1 MQKNNYELNNLHYK
15 MYKNGK
21 KWVFASVCALTLLT
35 ASGAV
40 AHADDQAA
48 APDQAQTTNANGSD
62 DTSTADQTTSATSN
76 GSAATS
82 NSAAATSNSAAATSE
97 AALAQVAA
105 TADQV
110 TLTSASEAASQAP
123 QSANES
129 AASATSQAATS
140 AAFAP
145 VEASQANVAM
155 YKAAATTN
163 NVDLST
169 ITFSNNAKSQ
179 AFIQSVAQGAINGW
193 HTYQVLP
200 SVTVAQA
207 ILESGWGSSYLSTAA
222 HNLFGIKGSYNGN
235 SIRLQTREVYNGQ
248 SVYIYDNFR
257 AYANNDQSVE
267 DHGAFLNQNSR
278 YHNLLGDTSY
288 VSVANKLRADGYAT
302 DPNYA
307 SALINLVQ
315 TYGLDR
321 LDSIALSGATA
332 VNNKGNGAANNDA
345 YNTSDT
351 GNGTST
357 STGGTSYYTVKS
369 GDTLSGIANNYQTT
383 VNTLARLNNLANPNL
398 IYVGQRLLVQQ
409 AATPSQPQTTTPST
423 STTTAATYTV
433 KAGDTL
439 GQIAANHQTSVNQ
452 LVQLNK
458 LTNPNLIY
466 VGQVLTIKQ
475 ATSASQSTTAT
486 PAKPTPTATY
496 TVKAGDTLSQIAAN
510 YGTSYQNLA
519 SLNHL
524 SNPNEIYVGQTL
536 KLQATTN
543 TSTQTTTSTPAAS
556 TNQGTYTVKA
566 GDTLSAIAAA
576 HGTSYEALAQA
587 NGISNPNEIYVG
599 QTLKFTAPTR
609 TTLVTTTT
617 AKRGAYTV
625 TAGDTLYEIAQKVG
639 VNWQH
644 LAQTNHISQPY
655 TIYVGQ
661 KLAF

>member
-1 MQKNNYELNNLHYK
+1 MQKNNYELNHLHYK

-40 AHADDQAA
+40 AHADDQAT
-48 APDQAQTTNANGSD
+48 APDQA
-62 DTSTADQTTSATSN
+62 QTTSATSN
-76 GSAATS
+76 GSAAD
-82 NSAAATSNSAAATSE
+82 SNSAAATSE
-97 AALAQVAA
+97 ASLAQVAA

-140 AAFAP
+140 VASAP
-145 VEASQANVAM
+145 VEASQASVAM
-155 YKAAATTN
+155 YKAAAMTN

-383 VNTLARLNNLANPNL
+383 VNTLARLNNLSNPNL

-458 LTNPNLIY
+458 LANPNLIY

-486 PAKPTPTATY
+486 PAKPASSATY
-496 TVKAGDTLSQIAAN
+496 TVKAGDTLSQIAASH
-510 YGTSYQNLA
+510 GTSYQNLA

-536 KLQATTN
+536 KLQATT
-543 TSTQTTTSTPAAS
+543 STPAQTPTPAAS

-576 HGTSYEALAQA
+576 HGTSYEVLAQV

-599 QTLKFTAPTR
+599 QTLKFTAATQ
-609 TTLVTTTT
+609 TT
-617 AKRGAYTV
+617 AAKQGAYTV

>member
-1 MQKNNYELNNLHYK
+1 MQKNNYKLNHLHYK

-62 DTSTADQTTSATSN
+62 ATSTADQTTSATGNDS
-76 GSAATS
+76 
-82 NSAAATSNSAAATSE
+82 AATSNSAAATSE
-97 AALAQVAA
+97 ASLAQVAA

-140 AAFAP
+140 VASAP
-145 VEASQANVAM
+145 VEASQASVAM

-486 PAKPTPTATY
+486 PAKPASSATY
-496 TVKAGDTLSQIAAN
+496 TVKAGDTLSQIAASH
-510 YGTSYQNLA
+510 GTSYQNLA

-536 KLQATTN
+536 KLQATT
-543 TSTQTTTSTPAAS
+543 STPAQTPTPAAS

-576 HGTSYEALAQA
+576 HGTSYEVLAQV

-609 TTLVTTTT
+609 TTSVTTTS

-639 VNWQH
+639 VNWQQ

>member
-1 MQKNNYELNNLHYK
+1 MQKNNYELNHLHYK

-62 DTSTADQTTSATSN
+62 ATSTADQTTSATSN
-76 GSAATS
+76 GSAAD
-82 NSAAATSNSAAATSE
+82 SNSAAATSE
-97 AALAQVAA
+97 ASLAQVAA

-140 AAFAP
+140 VASAP
-145 VEASQANVAM
+145 VEASQASVAM

-357 STGGTSYYTVKS
+357 STGGTSYYTVKA

-409 AATPSQPQTTTPST
+409 AATPSQPQPTTPST

-458 LTNPNLIY
+458 LANPNLIY

-486 PAKPTPTATY
+486 PAKPAPTAIY
-496 TVKAGDTLSQIAAN
+496 TVKAGDTLSQIAASH
-510 YGTSYQNLA
+510 GTSYQNLA

-536 KLQATTN
+536 KLQATTS
-543 TSTQTTTSTPAAS
+543 TSAQTPTPAAS

-609 TTLVTTTT
+609 TTSVTTTS

-639 VNWQH
+639 VNWQQ

>member
-1 MQKNNYELNNLHYK
+1 MQKNNYKLNHLHYK

-62 DTSTADQTTSATSN
+62 ATSTADQTTSATGN
-76 GSAATS
+76 DSAAD
-82 NSAAATSNSAAATSE
+82 SNSAAATSE

-129 AASATSQAATS
+129 AASATSQASTS
-140 AAFAP
+140 VAFAP
-145 VEASQANVAM
+145 VEASQASVAM

-423 STTTAATYTV
+423 STTTVATYTV

-486 PAKPTPTATY
+486 PAKPASSATY
-496 TVKAGDTLSQIAAN
+496 TVKAGDTLSQIAASH
-510 YGTSYQNLA
+510 GTSYQNLA

-536 KLQATTN
+536 KLQATT
-543 TSTQTTTSTPAAS
+543 STPAQTPTPAAS

-576 HGTSYEALAQA
+576 HGTSYEVLAQV

-609 TTLVTTTT
+609 TTSVTTTS

-639 VNWQH
+639 VNWQQ

>member
-1 MQKNNYELNNLHYK
+1 MQKNNYELNHLHYK

-62 DTSTADQTTSATSN
+62 ATSTADQTTSATGNDS
-76 GSAATS
+76 
-82 NSAAATSNSAAATSE
+82 AATSNSAAATSE

-129 AASATSQAATS
+129 AASATSQASTS

-145 VEASQANVAM
+145 VEASQASVAM

-409 AATPSQPQTTTPST
+409 AATPTQPQTTTPST

-458 LTNPNLIY
+458 LANPNLIY

-475 ATSASQSTTAT
+475 ATSVSQSTTAT
-486 PAKPTPTATY
+486 PAKPASSATY
-496 TVKAGDTLSQIAAN
+496 TVKAGDTLSQIAASH
-510 YGTSYQNLA
+510 GTSYQNLA

-536 KLQATTN
+536 KLQATT
-543 TSTQTTTSTPAAS
+543 STPAQTPTPAAS

-576 HGTSYEALAQA
+576 HGTSYEVLAQV

-599 QTLKFTAPTR
+599 QTLKFTAATQ
-609 TTLVTTTT
+609 TT
-617 AKRGAYTV
+617 AAKQGAYTV

>member
-1 MQKNNYELNNLHYK
+1 MQKNNYELNHLHYK

-62 DTSTADQTTSATSN
+62 ATSTADQTTSATGN
-76 GSAATS
+76 DSAAD
-82 NSAAATSNSAAATSE
+82 SNSAAATSE
-97 AALAQVAA
+97 ASLAQVAA

-140 AAFAP
+140 VASAP
-145 VEASQANVAM
+145 VEASQASVAM

-207 ILESGWGSSYLSTAA
+207 ILESVWGSSYLSTAA

-383 VNTLARLNNLANPNL
+383 VNTLARLNNLSNPNL

-458 LTNPNLIY
+458 LANPNLIY

-486 PAKPTPTATY
+486 PAKPASSATY
-496 TVKAGDTLSQIAAN
+496 TVKAGDTLSQIAASH
-510 YGTSYQNLA
+510 GTSYQNLA

-536 KLQATTN
+536 KLQATT
-543 TSTQTTTSTPAAS
+543 STPAQTPTPAAS

-576 HGTSYEALAQA
+576 HGTSYEVLAQV

-599 QTLKFTAPTR
+599 QTLKFTAATQ
-609 TTLVTTTT
+609 TT
-617 AKRGAYTV
+617 AAKQGAYTV

-639 VNWQH
+639 GNWQH

>member
-1 MQKNNYELNNLHYK
+1 MQKNNYELNHLHYK

-62 DTSTADQTTSATSN
+62 ATSTADQTTSATSN
-76 GSAATS
+76 GSAAD
-82 NSAAATSNSAAATSE
+82 SNSAAATSE
-97 AALAQVAA
+97 ASLAQVAA

-140 AAFAP
+140 VASAP
-145 VEASQANVAM
+145 VEASQASVAM

-357 STGGTSYYTVKS
+357 STGGTSYYTVKA

-409 AATPSQPQTTTPST
+409 AATPSQPQPTTPST

-458 LTNPNLIY
+458 LANPNLIY

-486 PAKPTPTATY
+486 PAKPAPTATY
-496 TVKAGDTLSQIAAN
+496 TVKAGDTLSQIAASH
-510 YGTSYQNLA
+510 GTSYQNLA

-536 KLQATTN
+536 KLQATT
-543 TSTQTTTSTPAAS
+543 STPAQTPTPAAS

-609 TTLVTTTT
+609 TTS

-639 VNWQH
+639 VNWQQ

>member
-62 DTSTADQTTSATSN
+62 AASTADQTTSATSN
-76 GSAATS
+76 GSAAD
-82 NSAAATSNSAAATSE
+82 SNSAAATSE
-97 AALAQVAA
+97 ASLAQVAA

-145 VEASQANVAM
+145 VEASQASVAM

-345 YNTSDT
+345 YNTSDN

-357 STGGTSYYTVKS
+357 STGGTSYYTVKA

-409 AATPSQPQTTTPST
+409 AATPSQPQPTTPST

-458 LTNPNLIY
+458 LANPNLIY

-475 ATSASQSTTAT
+475 ATSANQSTTAT
-486 PAKPTPTATY
+486 PAKPAPTATY
-496 TVKAGDTLSQIAAN
+496 TVKAGDTLSQIAASH
-510 YGTSYQNLA
+510 GTSYQNLA

-536 KLQATTN
+536 KLQATT
-543 TSTQTTTSTPAAS
+543 SIPAQTPTPAAS

-609 TTLVTTTT
+609 TMSVTTTS

-639 VNWQH
+639 VNWQQ

>member
-1 MQKNNYELNNLHYK
+1 MQKNNYELNHLHYK

-62 DTSTADQTTSATSN
+62 ATSTADQTTSATGNDS
-76 GSAATS
+76 
-82 NSAAATSNSAAATSE
+82 AATSNSAAATSE

-129 AASATSQAATS
+129 AASATSQASTS

-145 VEASQANVAM
+145 VEASQASVAM

-383 VNTLARLNNLANPNL
+383 VNTLARLNNLSNPNL

-458 LTNPNLIY
+458 LANPNLIY

-486 PAKPTPTATY
+486 PAKPASSATY
-496 TVKAGDTLSQIAAN
+496 TVKAGDTLSQIAASH
-510 YGTSYQNLA
+510 GTSYQNLA

-536 KLQATTN
+536 KLQATT
-543 TSTQTTTSTPAAS
+543 STPAQTPTLAAS

-576 HGTSYEALAQA
+576 HGTSYEVLAQV

-609 TTLVTTTT
+609 TTSVTTTS

-639 VNWQH
+639 VNWQQ

>member
-1 MQKNNYELNNLHYK
+1 MQKNNYELNHLHYK

-62 DTSTADQTTSATSN
+62 AASTADQTTSATSN
-76 GSAATS
+76 GSAAD
-82 NSAAATSNSAAATSE
+82 SNSAAATSE
-97 AALAQVAA
+97 ASLAQVAA

-140 AAFAP
+140 VASAP
-145 VEASQANVAM
+145 VEAGQASVAM

-357 STGGTSYYTVKS
+357 STGGTSYYTVKA

-409 AATPSQPQTTTPST
+409 AATPSQPQPTTPST

-458 LTNPNLIY
+458 LANPNLIY

-486 PAKPTPTATY
+486 PAKPAPTATY
-496 TVKAGDTLSQIAAN
+496 TVKAGDTLSQIAASH
-510 YGTSYQNLA
+510 GTSYQNLA

-536 KLQATTN
+536 KLQATT
-543 TSTQTTTSTPAAS
+543 STPAQTPTPAAS

-609 TTLVTTTT
+609 TTS

-639 VNWQH
+639 VNWQQ

>member
-1 MQKNNYELNNLHYK
+1 MQKNNYELNHLHYK

-62 DTSTADQTTSATSN
+62 ATSTADQTTSATGN
-76 GSAATS
+76 DSAAD
-82 NSAAATSNSAAATSE
+82 SNSAAATSE

-129 AASATSQAATS
+129 AASATSQASTS
-140 AAFAP
+140 AASAP
-145 VEASQANVAM
+145 VEASQASVAM

>member
-1 MQKNNYELNNLHYK
+1 
-15 MYKNGK
+15 
-21 KWVFASVCALTLLT
+21 
-35 ASGAV
+35 
-40 AHADDQAA
+40 
-48 APDQAQTTNANGSD
+48 
-62 DTSTADQTTSATSN
+62 
-76 GSAATS
+76 
-82 NSAAATSNSAAATSE
+82 
-97 AALAQVAA
+97 
-105 TADQV
+105 
-110 TLTSASEAASQAP
+110 
-123 QSANES
+123 
-129 AASATSQAATS
+129 
-140 AAFAP
+140 
-145 VEASQANVAM
+145 M

-409 AATPSQPQTTTPST
+409 AATPTQPQTTTPST

-458 LTNPNLIY
+458 LANPNLIY

-475 ATSASQSTTAT
+475 ATSVSQSTTAT
-486 PAKPTPTATY
+486 PAKPASSATY
-496 TVKAGDTLSQIAAN
+496 TVKAGDTLSQIAASH
-510 YGTSYQNLA
+510 GTSYQTLA

-536 KLQATTN
+536 KLQAPTG
-543 TSTQTTTSTPAAS
+543 TSVQTTTPAPAAS

-576 HGTSYEALAQA
+576 HGTSYEVLAQV

-599 QTLKFTAPTR
+599 QTLKFTAATQ
-609 TTLVTTTT
+609 TT
-617 AKRGAYTV
+617 AAKQGAYTV

>member
-1 MQKNNYELNNLHYK
+1 MQKNNYELNHLHYK

-62 DTSTADQTTSATSN
+62 ATSTADQTTSATGN
-76 GSAATS
+76 D
-82 NSAAATSNSAAATSE
+82 SAAATNE

-129 AASATSQAATS
+129 AASATSQTSTS
-140 AAFAP
+140 AASAP
-145 VEASQANVAM
+145 VEASQASVAM

-357 STGGTSYYTVKS
+357 STGGTSYYTVKA

-423 STTTAATYTV
+423 STTTATTYTV

-458 LTNPNLIY
+458 LANPNLIY

-486 PAKPTPTATY
+486 PAKPASSATY
-496 TVKAGDTLSQIAAN
+496 TVKAGDTLSQIAASH
-510 YGTSYQNLA
+510 GTSYQTLA

-536 KLQATTN
+536 KLQATT
-543 TSTQTTTSTPAAS
+543 STPAQTPTRAAS

-576 HGTSYEALAQA
+576 HGTSYEVLAQV

-599 QTLKFTAPTR
+599 QTLKFTAATQ
-609 TTLVTTTT
+609 TT
-617 AKRGAYTV
+617 AAKQGAYTV

>member
-62 DTSTADQTTSATSN
+62 AASTADQTTSATSN
-76 GSAATS
+76 GSAAD
-82 NSAAATSNSAAATSE
+82 SNSAAATSE
-97 AALAQVAA
+97 ASLAQVAA

-145 VEASQANVAM
+145 VEASQASVAM

-357 STGGTSYYTVKS
+357 STGGTSYYTVKA

-409 AATPSQPQTTTPST
+409 AATPSQPQPTTPST

-458 LTNPNLIY
+458 LANPNLIY

-486 PAKPTPTATY
+486 PAKPAPTATY
-496 TVKAGDTLSQIAAN
+496 TVKAGDTLSQIAASH
-510 YGTSYQNLA
+510 GTSYQNLA

-536 KLQATTN
+536 KLQATT
-543 TSTQTTTSTPAAS
+543 STPAQTPTPAAS

-609 TTLVTTTT
+609 TTS

-639 VNWQH
+639 VNWQQ

>member
-1 MQKNNYELNNLHYK
+1 MQKNNYELNHLHYK

-62 DTSTADQTTSATSN
+62 ATSTADQTTSATGN
-76 GSAATS
+76 DSAAD
-82 NSAAATSNSAAATSE
+82 SNSAAATSE
-97 AALAQVAA
+97 ASLAQVAA

-140 AAFAP
+140 VASAP
-145 VEASQANVAM
+145 VEASQASVAM

-458 LTNPNLIY
+458 LANPNLIY

-475 ATSASQSTTAT
+475 ATSSSQSTTAA
-486 PAKPTPTATY
+486 PAKPASTATY
-496 TVKAGDTLSQIAAN
+496 TVKAGDTLSQIAASH
-510 YGTSYQNLA
+510 GTSYQNLA

-609 TTLVTTTT
+609 TTSVTTTT

>member
-1 MQKNNYELNNLHYK
+1 MQKNNYELNHLHYK

-62 DTSTADQTTSATSN
+62 ATSTADQTTSATGNDS
-76 GSAATS
+76 
-82 NSAAATSNSAAATSE
+82 AATSNSAAATSE

-129 AASATSQAATS
+129 AASATSQVATS
-140 AAFAP
+140 AASAP
-145 VEASQANVAM
+145 VEASQASVAM

-357 STGGTSYYTVKS
+357 STGGTSYYTVKA

-423 STTTAATYTV
+423 STTTATTYTV

-458 LTNPNLIY
+458 LANPNLIY

-486 PAKPTPTATY
+486 PAKPAPTATY
-496 TVKAGDTLSQIAAN
+496 TVKAGDTLSQIAASH
-510 YGTSYQNLA
+510 GTSYQTLA

-536 KLQATTN
+536 KLQATT
-543 TSTQTTTSTPAAS
+543 STPAQTPTRAAS

-576 HGTSYEALAQA
+576 HGTSYEVLAQV

-599 QTLKFTAPTR
+599 QTLKFTAATQ
-609 TTLVTTTT
+609 TT
-617 AKRGAYTV
+617 AAKQGAYTV

>member
-1 MQKNNYELNNLHYK
+1 MQKSNYELNHLHYK

-48 APDQAQTTNANGSD
+48 APDQAQITNANGSD
-62 DTSTADQTTSATSN
+62 ATSPADQTTSATSN
-76 GSAATS
+76 GSAAD
-82 NSAAATSNSAAATSE
+82 SNSAAATSE
-97 AALAQVAA
+97 VSLAQVAA

-129 AASATSQAATS
+129 AASATSQAANS
-140 AAFAP
+140 VASAP
-145 VEASQANVAM
+145 VEASQASVAM

-163 NVDLST
+163 KVDLST

-307 SALINLVQ
+307 IALINLVQ

-357 STGGTSYYTVKS
+357 STGGTSYYTVKA

-409 AATPSQPQTTTPST
+409 AATLSQPQPTTPST

-458 LTNPNLIY
+458 LANPNLIY

-486 PAKPTPTATY
+486 PAKPASSATY

-609 TTLVTTTT
+609 TTAVTTTT

>member
-1 MQKNNYELNNLHYK
+1 MQKNNYELNHLHYK

-62 DTSTADQTTSATSN
+62 ATSTADQTTSATGN
-76 GSAATS
+76 D
-82 NSAAATSNSAAATSE
+82 SAAATNE

-129 AASATSQAATS
+129 AASATSQTSTS
-140 AAFAP
+140 AASAP
-145 VEASQANVAM
+145 VEASQASVAM

-409 AATPSQPQTTTPST
+409 AATPSQPQMTTPST
-423 STTTAATYTV
+423 STTTATTYTV

-458 LTNPNLIY
+458 LANPNLIY

-486 PAKPTPTATY
+486 PAKPASSATY
-496 TVKAGDTLSQIAAN
+496 TVKAGDTLSQIAASH
-510 YGTSYQNLA
+510 GTSYQTLA

-536 KLQATTN
+536 KLQATT
-543 TSTQTTTSTPAAS
+543 STPAQTPTPAAS

-576 HGTSYEALAQA
+576 HGTSYEVLAQV

-609 TTLVTTTT
+609 TTSVTTTS

-639 VNWQH
+639 VNWQQ

>member
-1 MQKNNYELNNLHYK
+1 MQKNNYELNHLHYK

-62 DTSTADQTTSATSN
+62 ATSPADQTTSATSN
-76 GSAATS
+76 GSAAD
-82 NSAAATSNSAAATSE
+82 SNSAAATSE
-97 AALAQVAA
+97 ASLAQVAA

-123 QSANES
+123 QSANEN

-140 AAFAP
+140 VASAP
-145 VEASQANVAM
+145 VEASQASVAM

-357 STGGTSYYTVKS
+357 STGGTSYYTVKA

-398 IYVGQRLLVQQ
+398 IYVGQ
-409 AATPSQPQTTTPST
+409 
-423 STTTAATYTV
+423 
-433 KAGDTL
+433 
-439 GQIAANHQTSVNQ
+439 
-452 LVQLNK
+452 
-458 LTNPNLIY
+458 
-466 VGQVLTIKQ
+466 VLTIKQ
-475 ATSASQSTTAT
+475 ATSASQSTTAA
-486 PAKPTPTATY
+486 PAKPASTATY
-496 TVKAGDTLSQIAAN
+496 TVKAGDTLSQIAASH
-510 YGTSYQNLA
+510 GTSYQNLA

-609 TTLVTTTT
+609 TTSVTTTT

>member
-1 MQKNNYELNNLHYK
+1 MQKNNYKLNHLHYK

-62 DTSTADQTTSATSN
+62 ATSTADQTTSATGN
-76 GSAATS
+76 DSAAD
-82 NSAAATSNSAAATSE
+82 SNSAAATSE
-97 AALAQVAA
+97 ASLAQVAA

-140 AAFAP
+140 VASAP
-145 VEASQANVAM
+145 VEASQASVAM

-423 STTTAATYTV
+423 STTTVATYTV

-486 PAKPTPTATY
+486 PAKPASSATY
-496 TVKAGDTLSQIAAN
+496 TVKAGDTLSQIAASH
-510 YGTSYQNLA
+510 GTSYQNLA

-524 SNPNEIYVGQTL
+524 SNPNEIHVGQTL
-536 KLQATTN
+536 KLQATT
-543 TSTQTTTSTPAAS
+543 STPAQTPTPAAS

-576 HGTSYEALAQA
+576 HGTSYEVLAQV

-609 TTLVTTTT
+609 TTSVTTTS

-639 VNWQH
+639 VNWQQ

>member
-1 MQKNNYELNNLHYK
+1 MQKSNYELNHLHYK

-62 DTSTADQTTSATSN
+62 ATSTADQTTSATSN
-76 GSAATS
+76 GSAAD
-82 NSAAATSNSAAATSE
+82 SNSAAATSE
-97 AALAQVAA
+97 ASLAQVAA

-140 AAFAP
+140 VASAP
-145 VEASQANVAM
+145 VEASQASVAM

-169 ITFSNNAKSQ
+169 IAFSNNAKSQ

-409 AATPSQPQTTTPST
+409 AATPSQPQMTTPST
-423 STTTAATYTV
+423 STTTATTYTV

-458 LTNPNLIY
+458 LANPNLIY

-486 PAKPTPTATY
+486 PAKPASSATY
-496 TVKAGDTLSQIAAN
+496 TVKAGDTLSQIAASH
-510 YGTSYQNLA
+510 GTSYQTLA

-536 KLQATTN
+536 KLQATT
-543 TSTQTTTSTPAAS
+543 STPAQTPTRAAS

-576 HGTSYEALAQA
+576 HGTSYEVLAQV

-599 QTLKFTAPTR
+599 QTLKFTAATQ
-609 TTLVTTTT
+609 TT
-617 AKRGAYTV
+617 AAKQGAYTV

>member
-1 MQKNNYELNNLHYK
+1 MQKNNYELNHLHYK

-40 AHADDQAA
+40 AHADDQTA

-62 DTSTADQTTSATSN
+62 ATSTADQTTSATGNDS
-76 GSAATS
+76 
-82 NSAAATSNSAAATSE
+82 AATSNSAAATSE

-110 TLTSASEAASQAP
+110 TLTSAGEAASQAP

-129 AASATSQAATS
+129 AASATSQASTS

-145 VEASQANVAM
+145 VEASQASVAM

-383 VNTLARLNNLANPNL
+383 VNTLARLNNLSNPNL

-458 LTNPNLIY
+458 LANPNLIY

-475 ATSASQSTTAT
+475 ATSVSQSTTAT
-486 PAKPTPTATY
+486 PAKPASSATY
-496 TVKAGDTLSQIAAN
+496 TVKAGDTLSQIAASH
-510 YGTSYQNLA
+510 GTSYQTLA

-536 KLQATTN
+536 KLQAPTG
-543 TSTQTTTSTPAAS
+543 TSVQTTTPAPAAS

-566 GDTLSAIAAA
+566 GDTLSAIATA
-576 HGTSYEALAQA
+576 HGTSYEVLAQV

-609 TTLVTTTT
+609 TTSVTTTS

>member
-1 MQKNNYELNNLHYK
+1 MQKSNYELNHLHYK

-62 DTSTADQTTSATSN
+62 ATSPADQTTSATSN
-76 GSAATS
+76 GSAAD
-82 NSAAATSNSAAATSE
+82 SNSAAATSE
-97 AALAQVAA
+97 ASLAQVAA

-129 AASATSQAATS
+129 AASATSQAANS
-140 AAFAP
+140 VASAP
-145 VEASQANVAM
+145 VEASQASVAM

-163 NVDLST
+163 KVDLST

-357 STGGTSYYTVKS
+357 STGGTSYYTVKA

-409 AATPSQPQTTTPST
+409 AATLSQPQPTTPST

-458 LTNPNLIY
+458 LANPNLIY

-486 PAKPTPTATY
+486 PAKPASSATY

-576 HGTSYEALAQA
+576 HGTSYEVLAQA

-609 TTLVTTTT
+609 TTSVTTTS

-639 VNWQH
+639 VNWQQ

>member
-1 MQKNNYELNNLHYK
+1 MQKNNYELNHLHYK
-15 MYKNGK
+15 MYKNGE

-48 APDQAQTTNANGSD
+48 APDQAQTTNVNGSD
-62 DTSTADQTTSATSN
+62 ATSTADQTTSATSN
-76 GSAATS
+76 GSAAD
-82 NSAAATSNSAAATSE
+82 SNSAAATSE
-97 AALAQVAA
+97 ASLAQVAA

-140 AAFAP
+140 VASAP
-145 VEASQANVAM
+145 VEASQASVAM

-543 TSTQTTTSTPAAS
+543 TSTQTTTSTPATS

>member
-1 MQKNNYELNNLHYK
+1 MQKNNYKLNHLHYK

-62 DTSTADQTTSATSN
+62 ATSTADQTTSATGNDS
-76 GSAATS
+76 
-82 NSAAATSNSAAATSE
+82 AATSNSAAATSE
-97 AALAQVAA
+97 ASLAQVAA

-140 AAFAP
+140 VASAP
-145 VEASQANVAM
+145 VEASQASVAM

-423 STTTAATYTV
+423 STTTVATYTV

-486 PAKPTPTATY
+486 PAKPASSATY
-496 TVKAGDTLSQIAAN
+496 TVKAGDTLSQIAASH
-510 YGTSYQNLA
+510 GTSYQNLA

-536 KLQATTN
+536 KLQATT
-543 TSTQTTTSTPAAS
+543 STPAQTPTPAAS

-576 HGTSYEALAQA
+576 HGTSYEVLAQV

-609 TTLVTTTT
+609 TTSVTTTS

-639 VNWQH
+639 VNWQQ

>member
-1 MQKNNYELNNLHYK
+1 MQKNNYELNHLHYK

-62 DTSTADQTTSATSN
+62 ATSTADQTTSATSN
-76 GSAATS
+76 GSAAD
-82 NSAAATSNSAAATSE
+82 SNSAAATSE
-97 AALAQVAA
+97 ASLAQVAA

-140 AAFAP
+140 AASAP
-145 VEASQANVAM
+145 VEASQASVAM

-383 VNTLARLNNLANPNL
+383 VNTLARLNNLSNPNL

-458 LTNPNLIY
+458 LANPNLIY

-486 PAKPTPTATY
+486 PAKPASSATY
-496 TVKAGDTLSQIAAN
+496 TVKAGDTLSQIAAS

-536 KLQATTN
+536 KLQATT
-543 TSTQTTTSTPAAS
+543 STPVQTPTPAAS

-576 HGTSYEALAQA
+576 HGTSYEVLAQV

-609 TTLVTTTT
+609 TTSVTTTS

-639 VNWQH
+639 VNWQQ

>member
-62 DTSTADQTTSATSN
+62 AASTADQTTSATSN
-76 GSAATS
+76 GSAAD
-82 NSAAATSNSAAATSE
+82 SNSAAATSE
-97 AALAQVAA
+97 ASLAQVAA

-145 VEASQANVAM
+145 VEASQASVAM

-315 TYGLDR
+315 TYGLAR
-321 LDSIALSGATA
+321 LDSIALSGAPA

-357 STGGTSYYTVKS
+357 STGGTSYYTVKA

-409 AATPSQPQTTTPST
+409 AATPSQPQPTTPST

-452 LVQLNK
+452 LVQL
-458 LTNPNLIY
+458 
-466 VGQVLTIKQ
+466 
-475 ATSASQSTTAT
+475 
-486 PAKPTPTATY
+486 
-496 TVKAGDTLSQIAAN
+496 
-510 YGTSYQNLA
+510 
-519 SLNHL
+519 
-524 SNPNEIYVGQTL
+524 
-536 KLQATTN
+536 
-543 TSTQTTTSTPAAS
+543 
-556 TNQGTYTVKA
+556 
-566 GDTLSAIAAA
+566 
-576 HGTSYEALAQA
+576 
-587 NGISNPNEIYVG
+587 
-599 QTLKFTAPTR
+599 
-609 TTLVTTTT
+609 
-617 AKRGAYTV
+617 
-625 TAGDTLYEIAQKVG
+625 KVG
-639 VNWQH
+639 
-644 LAQTNHISQPY
+644 S
-655 TIYVGQ
+655 
-661 KLAF
+661 

>member
-1 MQKNNYELNNLHYK
+1 MQKNNYELNHLHYK

-62 DTSTADQTTSATSN
+62 ATSTADQTTSATGN
-76 GSAATS
+76 DSAATS
-82 NSAAATSNSAAATSE
+82 NSAAAT
-97 AALAQVAA
+97 
-105 TADQV
+105 
-110 TLTSASEAASQAP
+110 SEAASQAP

-129 AASATSQAATS
+129 AASATSQASAS

-145 VEASQANVAM
+145 VEASQASVAM

-207 ILESGWGSSYLSTAA
+207 VLESGWGSSYLSTAA

-383 VNTLARLNNLANPNL
+383 VNTLARLNNLSNPNL

-458 LTNPNLIY
+458 LANPNLIY

-486 PAKPTPTATY
+486 PAKPASSATY
-496 TVKAGDTLSQIAAN
+496 TVKAGDTLSQIAASH
-510 YGTSYQNLA
+510 GTSYQNLA

-543 TSTQTTTSTPAAS
+543 TSTQTTTSTPATS

>member
-1 MQKNNYELNNLHYK
+1 MQKNNYELNHLHYK

-62 DTSTADQTTSATSN
+62 ATSTADQTTSATSN
-76 GSAATS
+76 GSAAD
-82 NSAAATSNSAAATSE
+82 SNSAAATSE
-97 AALAQVAA
+97 ASLAQVAA

-140 AAFAP
+140 VASAP
-145 VEASQANVAM
+145 VEASQASVAM

-543 TSTQTTTSTPAAS
+543 TSTQTTTSTPATS

-576 HGTSYEALAQA
+576 HGTSYEALAQV

>member
-15 MYKNGK
+15 MYKNGE

>member
-62 DTSTADQTTSATSN
+62 ATSTADQTTSATSN
-76 GSAATS
+76 GSAAD
-82 NSAAATSNSAAATSE
+82 SNSAAATSE
-97 AALAQVAA
+97 ASLAQVAA

-129 AASATSQAATS
+129 AASATSQASTS

-145 VEASQANVAM
+145 VEASQASVAM

-357 STGGTSYYTVKS
+357 STGGTSYYTVKA

-398 IYVGQRLLVQQ
+398 IYVGQ
-409 AATPSQPQTTTPST
+409 
-423 STTTAATYTV
+423 
-433 KAGDTL
+433 
-439 GQIAANHQTSVNQ
+439 
-452 LVQLNK
+452 
-458 LTNPNLIY
+458 
-466 VGQVLTIKQ
+466 VLTIKQ

-486 PAKPTPTATY
+486 PAKPAPTATY
-496 TVKAGDTLSQIAAN
+496 TVKAGDTLSQIAASH
-510 YGTSYQNLA
+510 GTSYQNLA

-536 KLQATTN
+536 KLQATT
-543 TSTQTTTSTPAAS
+543 STPAQTPTPAAS

-639 VNWQH
+639 VNWQQ

>member
-1 MQKNNYELNNLHYK
+1 MQKNNYELNHLHYK

-62 DTSTADQTTSATSN
+62 ATSPADQTTSATTTD
-76 GSAATS
+76 SAAD
-82 NSAAATSNSAAATSE
+82 SNSAAATSE

-140 AAFAP
+140 AASAP
-145 VEASQANVAM
+145 VEASQASVAM

-179 AFIQSVAQGAINGW
+179 GFIQSVAQGAINGW

-248 SVYIYDNFR
+248 SIYIYDNFR

-357 STGGTSYYTVKS
+357 STGGTSYYTVKA

-423 STTTAATYTV
+423 STTTVATYTV

-458 LTNPNLIY
+458 LANPNLIY

-486 PAKPTPTATY
+486 PAKPASSATY

-609 TTLVTTTT
+609 TTSVTTTT

>member
-1 MQKNNYELNNLHYK
+1 MQKNNYKLNHLHYK

-62 DTSTADQTTSATSN
+62 ATSTADQTTSATGN
-76 GSAATS
+76 DSAAD
-82 NSAAATSNSAAATSE
+82 SNSAAATSE

-129 AASATSQAATS
+129 AASATSQASTS

-145 VEASQANVAM
+145 VEASQASVAM

-423 STTTAATYTV
+423 STTTVATYTV

-486 PAKPTPTATY
+486 PAKPASSATY
-496 TVKAGDTLSQIAAN
+496 TVKAGDTLSQIAASH
-510 YGTSYQNLA
+510 GTSYQNLA

-536 KLQATTN
+536 KLQATT
-543 TSTQTTTSTPAAS
+543 STPAQTPTPAAS

-576 HGTSYEALAQA
+576 HGTSYEVLAQV

-609 TTLVTTTT
+609 TTSVTTTS

-639 VNWQH
+639 VNWQQ

>member
-1 MQKNNYELNNLHYK
+1 MQKNNYELNHLHYK

-62 DTSTADQTTSATSN
+62 ATSTADQTTSATGN
-76 GSAATS
+76 DSAAD
-82 NSAAATSNSAAATSE
+82 SNSAAATSE
-97 AALAQVAA
+97 ASLAQVAA

-140 AAFAP
+140 VASAP
-145 VEASQANVAM
+145 VEASQASVAM

-357 STGGTSYYTVKS
+357 STGGTSYYTVKA

-409 AATPSQPQTTTPST
+409 AATPSQPQPTTPST

-458 LTNPNLIY
+458 LANPNLIY
-466 VGQVLTIKQ
+466 VGQALTIKQ

-486 PAKPTPTATY
+486 PTKSAPTATY
-496 TVKAGDTLSQIAAN
+496 TVKAGDTLSQIAASH
-510 YGTSYQNLA
+510 GTSYQNLA

-536 KLQATTN
+536 KLQATT
-543 TSTQTTTSTPAAS
+543 STPAQTPTPAAS

-609 TTLVTTTT
+609 TTSVTTTS

-639 VNWQH
+639 VNWQQ

-661 KLAF
+661 KLTF

>member
-62 DTSTADQTTSATSN
+62 TTSTADQTTSATSN

-82 NSAAATSNSAAATSE
+82 NSAAATSE
-97 AALAQVAA
+97 ASLAQVAA

-458 LTNPNLIY
+458 LANPNLIY
-466 VGQVLTIKQ
+466 IGQVLTIKQ
-475 ATSASQSTTAT
+475 ATSVSQSTTAT
-486 PAKPTPTATY
+486 PAKPASSATY
-496 TVKAGDTLSQIAAN
+496 TVKAGDTLSQIAASH
-510 YGTSYQNLA
+510 GTSYQTLA

-536 KLQATTN
+536 KLQATT
-543 TSTQTTTSTPAAS
+543 STPAQTPTPAAS

-599 QTLKFTAPTR
+599 QTLKFTAATQ
-609 TTLVTTTT
+609 TT
-617 AKRGAYTV
+617 AAKQGAYTV

>member
-1 MQKNNYELNNLHYK
+1 MQKNNYELNHLHYK

-62 DTSTADQTTSATSN
+62 ATSTADQTTSATSN
-76 GSAATS
+76 GSAAD
-82 NSAAATSNSAAATSE
+82 SNSAAATSE
-97 AALAQVAA
+97 ASLAQVAA

-140 AAFAP
+140 VASAP
-145 VEASQANVAM
+145 VEASQASVAM

-543 TSTQTTTSTPAAS
+543 TSTQTTTSTPATS

-599 QTLKFTAPTR
+599 QTLKFTAATQ
-609 TTLVTTTT
+609 TT
-617 AKRGAYTV
+617 AAKQGAYTV

>member
-1 MQKNNYELNNLHYK
+1 MQKNNYELNHLHYK

-40 AHADDQAA
+40 AHADDQTA

-62 DTSTADQTTSATSN
+62 ATSTADQTTSATGN
-76 GSAATS
+76 DSAADS
-82 NSAAATSNSAAATSE
+82 NSAAAT
-97 AALAQVAA
+97 
-105 TADQV
+105 
-110 TLTSASEAASQAP
+110 SEAASQAP

-129 AASATSQAATS
+129 AASATSQASTS

-145 VEASQANVAM
+145 VEASQASVAM

-409 AATPSQPQTTTPST
+409 AATPTQPQTTTPST

-458 LTNPNLIY
+458 LANPNLIY

-475 ATSASQSTTAT
+475 ATSVSQSTTAT
-486 PAKPTPTATY
+486 PAKPASSATY
-496 TVKAGDTLSQIAAN
+496 TVKAGDTLSQIAASH
-510 YGTSYQNLA
+510 GTSYQTLA

-536 KLQATTN
+536 KLQAPTG
-543 TSTQTTTSTPAAS
+543 TSVQTTTPAPAAS

-576 HGTSYEALAQA
+576 HGTSYEVLAQV

-599 QTLKFTAPTR
+599 QTLKFTAATQ
-609 TTLVTTTT
+609 TT
-617 AKRGAYTV
+617 AAKQGAYTV